1 MKKKMVK
8 SQSDYDHVANESHS
22 FLFLRRPWFF
32 LLLCAFFFIVATGAS
47 ANTGIPLVVANE
59 GEAGGTEYSLSL
71 QILVLMTVLSL
82 LPSIAIM
89 MTSFVRIII
98 VMSLLRQALGTAQT
112 PPNQVLVGLALFLT
126 YFIMAP
132 VFESV
137 YKEAFQPY
145 TEEEISAEVA
155 LERAEGPMRE
165 FMLRQTR
172 EADILMFAE
181 IANYE
186 LTSSPQDLP
195 LRILVPSF
203 MVSELKT
210 AFTIGFLIYIP
221 FVIIDLVVASILMS
235 MGMMMLSP
243 MIISMPFKLML
254 FVLADGWALITRSIT
269 TSFVFP

>member
-1 MKKKMVK
+1 MVGSQAECESDA
-8 SQSDYDHVANESHS
+8 SQSRSS
-22 FLFLRRPWFF
+22 LLLKRPWTVI
-32 LLLCAFFFIVATGAS
+32 LLCGFFFVAATGAN
-47 ANTGIPLVVANE
+47 ANTGIPLVIANE

-132 VFESV
+132 VLDSV
-137 YKEAFQPY
+137 YKEAFLPY

-186 LTSSPQDLP
+186 LTNSPEDLP
-195 LRILVPSF
+195 FRILIPSF

-269 TSFVFP
+269 TSFIFP